1 MQQVVLSKIKKP
13 ALLLMLC
20 FSALFLFSF
29 GPKPLVKP
37 AIVWQHVN
45 FLSPWT
51 YTLPG
56 TTPANFAATH
66 QFIYDS
72 LDLESIGLSRHVFEL
87 ALKGMEKLQMA
98 GKLQYNILSIADFS
112 KSSTEKRLYVIDL
125 DQASLLFHTWVAH
138 GRNSGEEMARSFSNK
153 PRSKKSSLGFYVT
166 GQTYFGSNGFSL
178 KLEGMENGINNN
190 ARQRAIVIHGADY
203 VNERYIQSQG
213 FIGRS
218 QGCPAVMSSVSGPLI
233 NTIKEGTCLFIY
245 HPTSTYTSRSSFL
258 R

>member
-1 MQQVVLSKIKKP
+1 MQQVVHFKIKKTAP
-13 ALLLMLC
+13 LLVLC
-20 FSALFLFSF
+20 FSALLLFSF
-29 GPKPLVKP
+29 GPKPVMKTVIAWHNL
-37 AIVWQHVN
+37 N
-45 FLSPWT
+45 FFAP
-51 YTLPG
+51 YTIHFSDN
-56 TTPANFAATH
+56 TPASFASAH

-72 LDLESIGLSRHVFEL
+72 LDLESIGLSRNVFEL
-87 ALKGMEKLQMA
+87 ALKGMEKLQRA

-112 KSSTEKRLYVIDL
+112 KPSTDKRLYVIDL

-153 PRSKKSSLGFYVT
+153 PRSKKSSLGFYIT

-213 FIGRS
+213 YIGRS

-258 R
+258 K